1 MYNSNIAF
9 QEEKIVA
16 HISDEIISKAKTFDD
31 DSLKIIYDEFK
42 PFIRSLALKYFLA
55 GSDKEDIIQEGMIG
69 LFHAIESYDKTRGA
83 DFIVFSKNC
92 IVLRIKTAIKN
103 SLRKKHSPLNEYQ
116 PIEDENGNTLPI
128 FCFGPEEQYID
139 NENFENF
146 LLNLKNEL
154 SSFEYSV
161 LCLINSGMTYKE
173 IASAMGKEP
182 KAVDNAIQRIKT
194 KVKKMLYE
202 NK

>member
-1 MYNSNIAF
+1 MT
-9 QEEKIVA
+9 
-16 HISDEIISKAKTFDD
+16 HINDEIIIRAKKGDD
-31 DSLKIIYDEFK
+31 DALKIIYDEFK
-42 PFIRSLALKYFLA
+42 PFIRSLAFKYFLA

-69 LFHAIESYDKTRGA
+69 LFRAIESYDKSRGA

-116 PIEDENGNTLPI
+116 PIEDENGNVIPLL
-128 FCFGPEEQYID
+128 CFGPEEQYID

-182 KAVDNAIQRIKT
+182 KAVDNAIQRLKT
-194 KVKKMLYE
+194 KVKKML
-202 NK
+202 

>member
-1 MYNSNIAF
+1 MESI
-9 QEEKIVA
+9 
-16 HISDEIISKAKTFDD
+16 DGDIILKAKAFDED
-31 DSLKIIYDEFK
+31 ALKIIYDEFK

-55 GSDKEDIIQEGMIG
+55 GSDREDIIQEGMIG
-69 LFHAIESYDKTRGA
+69 LFHAIESYDISRGT

-103 SLRKKHSPLNEYQ
+103 SLRKKHIPLNEYQ
-116 PIEDENGNTLPI
+116 PIEDENGNVIPVL
-128 FCFGPEEQYID
+128 CFGPEEQYID

-173 IASAMGKEP
+173 IASAMEKEP
-182 KAVDNAIQRIKT
+182 KAVDNAIQRIKA
-194 KVKKMLYE
+194 KIKKML
-202 NK
+202 

>member
-1 MYNSNIAF
+1 MDKFDGEIILKAKAF
-9 QEEKIVA
+9 DEDALKIV
-16 HISDEIISKAKTFDD
+16 
-31 DSLKIIYDEFK
+31 YDEFK
-42 PFIRSLALKYFLA
+42 PFIRGLALKYFLA

-69 LFHAIESYDKTRGA
+69 LFHAIKSYDISRET

-116 PIEDENGNTLPI
+116 PIEDENGNVLPI
-128 FCFGPEEQYID
+128 LCFGPEEQYID

-194 KVKKMLYE
+194 KLKRML
-202 NK
+202 

>member
-1 MYNSNIAF
+1 MAQIDN
-9 QEEKIVA
+9 
-16 HISDEIISKAKTFDD
+16 EIINKAKAFDD
-31 DSLKIIYDEFK
+31 DALKIIYDELK

-69 LFHAIESYDKTRGA
+69 LFYAIKSYDKKHGT
-83 DFIVFSKNC
+83 DFIVFAKNC

-103 SLRKKHSPLNEYQ
+103 SLRKKHIPLNEYE
-116 PIEDENGNTLPI
+116 PIEDENGNVIPI
-128 FCFGPEEQYID
+128 LCFGPEEQYID

-161 LCLINSGMTYKE
+161 LCLINSGMSYKE
-173 IASAMGKEP
+173 IASVMGKEP
-182 KAVDNAIQRIKT
+182 KAVDNAIQRIKA
-194 KVKKMLYE
+194 KIKKMLYE
-202 NK
+202 KE